1 MLLNWDNILSVFY
14 SPDGDGGAADPPVK
28 TVAAAPAAAPA
39 AKAPAAP
46 AAKAPSAPS
55 PTLKSAGD
63 NFKKAA
69 LAKPDLK
76 KPDGTP
82 ADPAADPNANPL
94 DPADP
99 AADPNAD
106 PATPNPITDPPLN
119 DEDRALIDR
128 EIQGVESEQR
138 QLATLQ
144 AWCTSVTPNTREFL
158 NGLRAE
164 RDAKESLK
172 ATPEVIAAASPVV
185 GKGAPEPVVET
196 VAIQV
201 PKSYVSISN
210 IETSDYKPS
219 QIDGEWLRTHGL
231 DPNAIDA
238 KVAPAIAALIKE
250 RNEMARNA
258 EIIMREAKKAFGNRD
273 KVKGQL
279 FERDFRQNVEAAGIE
294 WDDSVSSLTGAAR
307 KLATVNGEAQ
317 PWPGV
322 MTKLKAKH
330 PRIMAKAGEN
340 PTASPTV
347 KDAGKTVPTTATV
360 PLKQG
365 TRTTAGDQHV
375 PTSADGG
382 KPKSYGSLSGASAGL
397 AKALKSKPGG
407 LNKA

>member
-1 MLLNWDNILSVFY
+1 MLNWDDILSVFH
-14 SPDGDGGAADPPVK
+14 SPDGDGGGGATDPPPK
-28 TVAAAPAAAPA
+28 TVAAPPAGGAPAV
-39 AKAPAAP
+39 AKPP
-46 AAKAPSAPS
+46 TAPS
-55 PTLKSAGD
+55 PTLKTAGD
-63 NFKKAA
+63 AFKKAA
-69 LAKPDLK
+69 SDAALSKPDLK

-82 ADPAADPNANPL
+82 ADPAVDPAV
-94 DPADP
+94 DPAADP

-106 PATPNPITDPPLN
+106 PGTPDPAADVPLT

-128 EIQGVESEQR
+128 EIKGVESEQR

-144 AWCTSVTPNTREFL
+144 AWCTGVTPNTREYL

-164 RDAKESLK
+164 RDAKEALK
-172 ATPEVIAAASPVV
+172 ATPEVIATASPVK
-185 GKGAPEPVVET
+185 GKAAEPVVET

-210 IETSDYKPS
+210 IETTEYKPA

-258 EIIMREAKKAFGNRD
+258 EIIMREAKKAFTNRD

-279 FERDFRQNVEAAGIE
+279 FERDFRKNVEDAGIV

-307 KLATVNGEAQ
+307 KLATVNGEPQ
-317 PWPGV
+317 PWAGV
-322 MTKLKAKH
+322 MSKLSEKH
-330 PRIMAKAGEN
+330 PRIMAKAGET
-340 PTASPTV
+340 PTSSPTV

-365 TRTTAGDQHV
+365 TRTTTGDQHV
-375 PTSADGG
+375 APTDST
-382 KPKSYGSLSGASAGL
+382 KPKSYGSLNKAGAGL
-397 AKALKSKPGG
+397 AKALRNKSGG
-407 LNKA
+407 LSK